1 MLVISGGFKS
11 TRNCI
16 NLIFMCVNLLCI
28 LLKWAVIIYCASEAG
43 GEARPA
49 DQETREAGP
58 GGRQPG
64 PEWRQ
69 RLAQVPPHE
78 GDNRKSSTH
87 FLSDTCQPAEHSFNQ
102 YCSSALVRSASCD
115 LTLQHLYDCPVG
127 FFFLNRAHV
136 KWLLTSFRLVISQ
149 QFICQLKLET
159 SSNKQPFCRWRSQ
172 RTAASSLKCCSAS

>member
-11 TRNCI
+11 TRNCK
-16 NLIFMCVNLLCI
+16 NLIFMCVILLCV

-78 GDNRKSSTH
+78 GDNRMSSTY
-87 FLSDTCQPAEHSFNQ
+87 FLSNMCQPAEHSFNQ
-102 YCSSALVRSASCD
+102 YCSSDLVRSASCD
-115 LTLQHLYDCPVG
+115 LTLFTLQHLYDCPVFG
-127 FFFLNRAHV
+127 CFFYSKSCMLNDCLHH
-136 KWLLTSFRLVISQ
+136 LG
-149 QFICQLKLET
+149 
-159 SSNKQPFCRWRSQ
+159 
-172 RTAASSLKCCSAS
+172 

>member
-11 TRNCI
+11 TRNCK
-16 NLIFMCVNLLCI
+16 NLIFMCVILLCV

-78 GDNRKSSTH
+78 GDNRMSSTY
-87 FLSDTCQPAEHSFNQ
+87 FLSNMCQPAEHSFNQ

-115 LTLQHLYDCPVG
+115 LTLHPPTFVRLSSVWLV
-127 FFFLNRAHV
+127 FFFSESCMLND
-136 KWLLTSFRLVISQ
+136 RLHH
-149 QFICQLKLET
+149 LG
-159 SSNKQPFCRWRSQ
+159 
-172 RTAASSLKCCSAS
+172 